1 MEKKQYI
8 APKVS
13 VTIIEGMTIMAGSLD
28 PGKAHGDLGIGG
40 KPRQMAGPL
49 QNTTTYGPMMKSNNH
64 QIKL

>member
-28 PGKAHGDLGIGG
+28 PVNDQGNLGIGTETETSG
-40 KPRQMAGPL
+40 WADAKHYDVWADDEE
-49 QNTTTYGPMMKSNNH
+49 
-64 QIKL
+64 

>member
-28 PGKAHGDLGIGG
+28 PENNQGTLGIGTETETSG
-40 KPRQMAGPL
+40 WAPSPSKYYDVWADDEEQ
-49 QNTTTYGPMMKSNNH
+49 
-64 QIKL
+64 

>member
-28 PGKAHGDLGIGG
+28 PVNDQGNLGIGTVTETSG
-40 KPRQMAGPL
+40 WAAAKHYDVWADDEE
-49 QNTTTYGPMMKSNNH
+49 
-64 QIKL
+64 

>member
-28 PGKAHGDLGIGG
+28 PVNDQGNLGIGTG
-40 KPRQMAGPL
+40 TETRGWASSPSKYYDVWADDEEQ
-49 QNTTTYGPMMKSNNH
+49 
-64 QIKL
+64 

>member
-28 PGKAHGDLGIGG
+28 PKKDQGDLGIGTG
-40 KPRQMAGPL
+40 TETSGWAPSPSKYYDVWADDEEQ
-49 QNTTTYGPMMKSNNH
+49 
-64 QIKL
+64 